1 MKKLK
6 IPVTVLLA
14 ALLLLFSAGL
24 PVLLL
29 NLGDLGRSGRAVQEP
44 LPYNLNVQ
52 QEPYSIVEK
61 MNLIQCYDDGS
72 EFVTVA
78 ETELIGSELW
88 ERGLVQDVVNKK
100 LAAICDALGLQVPEL
115 EIVYGITF
123 TVTDRRKPALSLRMW
138 AVELQNEWRNC
149 SLILDVDTGAVYGFL
164 MGKNSEAETLPA
176 IKEDQ
181 LFSVLR
187 QQIQSDGSWSRD
199 DTTALLFEEAGMATF
214 IFDSGTWDF
223 SWSPGEV
230 SLITPA
236 MQSES
241 TSADAKMMPI
251 G

>member
-88 ERGLVQDVVNKK
+88 ERGLVQAVVN
-100 LAAICDALGLQVPEL
+100 
-115 EIVYGITF
+115 
-123 TVTDRRKPALSLRMW
+123 
-138 AVELQNEWRNC
+138 
-149 SLILDVDTGAVYGFL
+149 
-164 MGKNSEAETLPA
+164 
-176 IKEDQ
+176 
-181 LFSVLR
+181 
-187 QQIQSDGSWSRD
+187 
-199 DTTALLFEEAGMATF
+199 
-214 IFDSGTWDF
+214 
-223 SWSPGEV
+223 
-230 SLITPA
+230 
-236 MQSES
+236 
-241 TSADAKMMPI
+241 
-251 G
+251 